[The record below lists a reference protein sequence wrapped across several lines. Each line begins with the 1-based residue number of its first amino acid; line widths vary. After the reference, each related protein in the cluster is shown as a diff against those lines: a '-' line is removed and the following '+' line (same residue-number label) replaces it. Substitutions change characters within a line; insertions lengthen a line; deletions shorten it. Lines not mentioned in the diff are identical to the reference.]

1 MSGTVEVSSRH
12 RHSHQTYS
20 KMFYHGRPASVAKSS
35 SHRASVGTTVT
46 LHDVFY
52 NVPVR
57 RKGLSEALE
66 IESIRQ
72 TLRGLALA
80 DPSISFSLRNDAM
93 ADCVMQIKKTCSL
106 LGTFS
111 VLFGSKRAGSMKEV
125 HHRSGLFVIS
135 GIVSTESHYS
145 KSLQF
150 VFINGRLVK
159 KTALHTCVNN
169 ILSNSLICR
178 SILRRG
184 DSSKWS
190 GAETGRDT
198 ASPRRTSDKHGVYV
212 LKLKCPRTEYDICL
226 EPAKTLVEF
235 KNWDIVLDALREAVG
250 TFLRRHSLN
259 LGLENPEGNLLQ
271 DKEENSSENQN
282 CNESEEIYDNKLG
295 HDWKLSPCQ
304 TAESS
309 ESYSMTP
316 QADIDED
323 NNADAS
329 VEGVIAGANGQ
340 TTIANSSVS
349 VRVLQRESA
358 DAAKCRLGGDVG
370 YARSPLH
377 SHSLASKLSCLLQR
391 KSAVDASTEKN
402 AVVVERVSVPG
413 KQAKEHGLGS
423 ANSMCEKEQR
433 MASHARAW
441 VPSTGSNH
449 LSVNQPIN
457 MHLSNSKML
466 STSSQQRSNV
476 RKTHQGTFL
485 HSTGNNE
492 LRSLITRAEVS
503 DGCDVH
509 KDIVKGFDSLDS
521 VAELTQEQE
530 VGVQSVDGRIHCRID
545 TSQEPCHLNSN
556 RTANSIGQLLNSS
569 GGSSQN
575 GSLASRSLLVPGKA
589 VPASGK
595 TVAAEGESLVE
606 ACVKP
611 REANTEISSLWQETT
626 DPMTRK
632 TIYIHKRTG
641 NARTTA
647 LWKQNNVAA
656 FPDCVP
662 CPNTSNKDIVKG
674 FDSLDSVAE
683 LTQEQE
689 VGVQSV
695 DGRIHCRIDTSQEP
709 CHLNSNRTA
718 NSIGQLLN
726 SSGGSSQNGS
736 LASRSLLVP
745 GKAVPASGKTVAA
758 EGESLVEA
766 CVKPRE
772 ANTEISSLWQ
782 ETTDPMTRKTIYI
795 HKRTGNAR
803 TTALWKQNNVAAFPD
818 CVPCPNTSNKSAID
832 NLLDIETN
840 KISRVCSSSY
850 GSRPLEAAPHL
861 SFGFDRF
868 APSAM
873 RLRMGR
879 DSLTMKRVASVDSKR
894 GSNEGGEC
902 SSRSWS
908 GGISVGVD
916 CIHSDT
922 GSDTALQ
929 RRDSESNDTL
939 PTQSAAERQ
948 WNVVSSGLKD
958 VVEER
963 LGFGGERP
971 GLDESEV
978 TNVWEKGSFEK
989 LLESWTNPVFLAGQ
1003 QVMSYC

>member
-20 KMFYHGRPASVAKSS
+20 KMFYHGRPAPVAKSS

-57 RKGLSEALE
+57 RKGLSEVLE

-80 DPSISFSLRNDAM
+80 DPSVSFSLRNDAM

-198 ASPRRTSDKHGVYV
+198 ASPRRTSDKHGVFV

-503 DGCDVH
+503 DGRDVH

-545 TSQEPCHLNSN
+545 TSQEPWHLNSS

-611 REANTEISSLWQETT
+611 READIEISSLWQETT

-647 LWKQNNVAA
+647 LWKQ
-656 FPDCVP
+656 
-662 CPNTSNKDIVKG
+662 K
-674 FDSLDSVAE
+674 
-683 LTQEQE
+683 
-689 VGVQSV
+689 
-695 DGRIHCRIDTSQEP
+695 
-709 CHLNSNRTA
+709 
-718 NSIGQLLN
+718 
-726 SSGGSSQNGS
+726 
-736 LASRSLLVP
+736 
-745 GKAVPASGKTVAA
+745 
-758 EGESLVEA
+758 
-766 CVKPRE
+766 
-772 ANTEISSLWQ
+772 
-782 ETTDPMTRKTIYI
+782 
-795 HKRTGNAR
+795 
-803 TTALWKQNNVAAFPD
+803 NVAAFPD

-963 LGFGGERP
+963 LGVGGERP